1 MLRSTRWIVCLF
13 TILIITLTLFHSSE
27 SFHQPALE
35 YYNYY
40 LSSAPSFPQSCPSV
54 YDIGRPPLDHEEQKC
69 TQLQSRIPE
78 FDAEICIAP
87 GTCNEFTIHIW
98 RVDQTECYNSE
109 AVPDPS
115 FIPEISQWMRTQR
128 GPDSFYVRTDG
139 AERYSNV
146 LGKYEGNCSY
156 VYDIRVKNPGD
167 ILLQTWWTEK
177 YEGFSETGDTWP
189 EMHLLPLFDPLTLKG
204 CSPECVAKSD
214 VIPSMSRKVTVIP
227 APPTSWKDALPACDS
242 SDPIQGSYIP
252 LHPLDRLYPLHTNPE
267 PQGVPVVGRYGFVP
281 ESCVWRHAGMRF
293 GDHTVCTQKKRKIF
307 FMGDSHGRVV
317 YDGMVH
323 RLSGKSDVMTES
335 EKVGNKFANAGN
347 LDLEFL
353 WDPKGSE
360 FIGNPDRCHK
370 LGNADVVVTSLG
382 SHWANSN
389 VSDYLNEVPFIMNL
403 LAECPYVPAPDAPS
417 RSFIF
422 LTMPAGPQRQ
432 DEWVQRIKDRR
443 TNIRSAYE
451 TDAGL
456 KIAKSLGWSAVDYY
470 SLTLPFSMEALS
482 VDMAHYLNN
491 DALDPVV
498 DEVIGKSGL
507 CG

>member
-1 MLRSTRWIVCLF
+1 
-13 TILIITLTLFHSSE
+13 
-27 SFHQPALE
+27 
-35 YYNYY
+35 
-40 LSSAPSFPQSCPSV
+40 
-54 YDIGRPPLDHEEQKC
+54 
-69 TQLQSRIPE
+69 
-78 FDAEICIAP
+78 
-87 GTCNEFTIHIW
+87 
-98 RVDQTECYNSE
+98 
-109 AVPDPS
+109 
-115 FIPEISQWMRTQR
+115 
-128 GPDSFYVRTDG
+128 
-139 AERYSNV
+139 
-146 LGKYEGNCSY
+146 
-156 VYDIRVKNPGD
+156 
-167 ILLQTWWTEK
+167 
-177 YEGFSETGDTWP
+177 
-189 EMHLLPLFDPLTLKG
+189 
-204 CSPECVAKSD
+204 
-214 VIPSMSRKVTVIP
+214 
-227 APPTSWKDALPACDS
+227 
-242 SDPIQGSYIP
+242 
-252 LHPLDRLYPLHTNPE
+252 
-267 PQGVPVVGRYGFVP
+267 
-281 ESCVWRHAGMRF
+281 MRF

-323 RLSGKSDVMTES
+323 RLSGKNDVMTES